1 MKSAD
6 EPRRPR
12 GLESADEQRRARGLE
27 SVETISV
34 RATS

>member
-1 MKSAD
+1 MKSPD
-6 EPRRPR
+6 EPCRPR

-27 SVETISV
+27 SVETTSV